1 MNDPAESAV
10 RGAPFPQSATS
21 GTPPLDPGDEDE
33 AVPTTVSSPP
43 PVFIDRLVAPL
54 GARRLV
60 AGRRGMGWLLTE
72 VAPAQLWSSLTGAL
86 WLDGYNLVL
95 FLTLLGASVADLAWL
110 PVVNYAGI
118 ALHVALVALWPIAGD
133 AKRVCVITT
142 VIARSLWLG
151 TVLWPLFAWWLGLG
165 TGAVLAGVF
174 VAIFL
179 TAMFGNVGVA
189 AFMTYTAAVVP
200 REERG
205 RFFMWRN
212 LFAFGAVNLALQV
225 VAFAWPLPVKDAPH
239 ASGELPWLMGLFVTA
254 VVLVQFGTL
263 MLALGPAMPPRH
275 DEHLSRP
282 PLREA
287 LRSLPEFRRF
297 MVMGGLNTAAFA
309 CLLPYV
315 PRLLQHLGMDGKH
328 FALLQGNV
336 QLPLMLLG
344 IIIAGI
350 ALRHIG
356 GAVLLRWMLL
366 ASFIGDALVL
376 LLTPENLGWLTL
388 VCLGLMGLGRGLAS
402 IAWIGRV
409 QELAPNHDTRFPM
422 VHIAVNGTAGVLA
435 GLALM
440 LVMPW
445 LDACH
450 QADPATPDPV
460 WLAVGA
466 GVAIRLVSVAL
477 ALWPVRR

>member
-1 MNDPAESAV
+1 MTGPDIGHRTSDIGQPALIDRIV
-10 RGAPFPQSATS
+10 APF
-21 GTPPLDPGDEDE
+21 
-33 AVPTTVSSPP
+33 
-43 PVFIDRLVAPL
+43 

-118 ALHVALVALWPIAGD
+118 ALHVLVVALWPIAGD
-133 AKRVCVITT
+133 AKRVCVANT
-142 VIARSLWLG
+142 VIARTMWLG

-205 RFFMWRN
+205 RFYMWRN

-225 VAFAWPLPVKDAPH
+225 VAWAWPVP
-239 ASGELPWLMGLFVTA
+239 GEGSSTAGINAELWWLMGLFAVA
-254 VVLVQFGTL
+254 VVVVQLGTL
-263 MLALGPAMPPRH
+263 MLAWGPAMPPRH
-275 DEHLSRP
+275 DDHLPRP
-282 PLREA
+282 PLRDA
-287 LRSLPEFRRF
+287 LRAVPEFRRF
-297 MVMGGLNTAAFA
+297 MVIGALNTAAFA

-315 PRLLQHLGMDGKH
+315 PRLLNHLGMDGKH

-344 IIIAGI
+344 IVIAGI
-350 ALRHIG
+350 ALRRIG
-356 GAVLLRWMLL
+356 GASLLRWMLVV
-366 ASFIGDALVL
+366 SFIGDAVVL
-376 LLTPENLGWLTL
+376 LLTSANLGWLAL

-422 VHIAVNGTAGVLA
+422 IHIAANGAAGVVA
-435 GLALM
+435 GLGLM

-445 LDACH
+445 LDARH
-450 QADPATPDPV
+450 VADPLLIDPA
-460 WLAVGA
+460 WAAVCA
-466 GVAIRLVSVAL
+466 GVFIRLVSVAL
-477 ALWPVRR
+477 VLWPVRR

>member
-1 MNDPAESAV
+1 LIDRIV
-10 RGAPFPQSATS
+10 APF
-21 GTPPLDPGDEDE
+21 
-33 AVPTTVSSPP
+33 
-43 PVFIDRLVAPL
+43 

-95 FLTLLGASVADLAWL
+95 FLTLLGASVADLVWL

-118 ALHVALVALWPIAGD
+118 ALHVLVVALWPIAGD
-133 AKRVCVITT
+133 AKRVCVATT

-151 TVLWPLFAWWLGLG
+151 TVLWPLFAWWMGLG

-205 RFFMWRN
+205 RFYMWRN
-212 LFAFGAVNLALQV
+212 LFAFGSVNLALQV
-225 VAFAWPLPVKDAPH
+225 VAYAWPLPPTDGSAN
-239 ASGELPWLMGLFVTA
+239 ASELPWLMGLFVLS

-263 MLALGPAMPPRH
+263 ALAFGPAMPPRH
-275 DEHLSRP
+275 DEHVPRP

-287 LRSLPEFRRF
+287 MRGVPEFRRF
-297 MVMGGLNTAAFA
+297 VVIGALNTAAFA

-315 PRLLQHLGMDGKH
+315 PRWLQHLGMDGKQ

-344 IIIAGI
+344 IIIAGVL
-350 ALRHIG
+350 LRRIG
-356 GAVLLRWMLL
+356 GASLLRWMLVVSL
-366 ASFIGDALVL
+366 IGDALALMLSPANLTWLAL
-376 LLTPENLGWLTL
+376 L
-388 VCLGLMGLGRGLAS
+388 CLGLMGLGRGLAS

-422 VHIAVNGTAGVLA
+422 FHIAANGAAGVVA
-435 GLALM
+435 GLVLM
-440 LVMPW
+440 AVIPW
-445 LDACH
+445 LEARH
-450 QADPATPDPV
+450 LADPTLTDPA
-460 WLAVGA
+460 WAAVGA
-466 GVAIRLVSVAL
+466 GVLIRLASVAL
-477 ALWPVRR
+477 ALWPTRR